1 MNHKNLSTDNKPHAN
16 PANSEMIHEKEFMY
30 CLLKRKIKFVQFL
43 LYFKIICNRYTDTII

>member
-1 MNHKNLSTDNKPHAN
+1 MNHKNSSTDNKPHAN